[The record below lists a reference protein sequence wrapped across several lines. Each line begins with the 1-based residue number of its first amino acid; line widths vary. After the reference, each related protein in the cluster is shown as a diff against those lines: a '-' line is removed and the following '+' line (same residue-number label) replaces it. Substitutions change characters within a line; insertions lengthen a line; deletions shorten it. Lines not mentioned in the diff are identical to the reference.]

1 MSNNLVIKVVVRDG
15 AVTIEDRI
23 PKGVIVIV
31 VDYDT
36 EGWNGTDTIQKDDE
50 GKEYIV
56 SIYDNNHKYKQL

>member
-36 EGWNGTDTIQKDDE
+36 EGWN
-50 GKEYIV
+50 
-56 SIYDNNHKYKQL
+56 